1 MKRLVRDN
9 WRWWLIL
16 SCVPLFATKT
26 LFNAPMAVMM
36 ILGIV
41 TVVRTPDRI
50 LRDPSLRLLG
60 LLFLCFEVPILV
72 SLPDAVALR
81 RAASTALVDLR
92 FYFAGIF
99 VIDTLKDA
107 RARRCLFAG
116 TVIIGIVW
124 CADALLQMLLG
135 RDLLGY
141 PYNGSRPTGIFH
153 PKYRIGTVT
162 AALFPVLLEGIRRYA
177 AIRRLAWLALPV
189 VLAVIVLSGNRNAW
203 LMLAA
208 GLLGYG
214 VYLAFLLDRRTL
226 VRAGGGSLAVLALVL
241 IAAFRH
247 PAFQQRVDQT
257 LGLFRDDPQ
266 AVDMATGMRLSLWKT
281 AWNMYRAHWING
293 VGPRGF
299 RYDYLRHAGPD
310 DYWVANFDPGEQK
323 YPQSHPH
330 QMLLE
335 VMAETGTIGLI
346 GYLLLLALLINGLRT
361 TPSNCRMHVWP
372 WGVATLVAW
381 FPGNAHMALYAS
393 YWGTIAWWLLLVTVG
408 MREACRRER
417 A

>member
-1 MKRLVRDN
+1 
-9 WRWWLIL
+9 
-16 SCVPLFATKT
+16 
-26 LFNAPMAVMM
+26 
-36 ILGIV
+36 
-41 TVVRTPDRI
+41 
-50 LRDPSLRLLG
+50 
-60 LLFLCFEVPILV
+60 
-72 SLPDAVALR
+72 
-81 RAASTALVDLR
+81 
-92 FYFAGIF
+92 
-99 VIDTLKDA
+99 
-107 RARRCLFAG
+107 
-116 TVIIGIVW
+116 
-124 CADALLQMLLG
+124 
-135 RDLLGY
+135 
-141 PYNGSRPTGIFH
+141 
-153 PKYRIGTVT
+153 
-162 AALFPVLLEGIRRYA
+162 
-177 AIRRLAWLALPV
+177 
-189 VLAVIVLSGNRNAW
+189 
-203 LMLAA
+203 MLAA

-226 VRAGGGSLAVLALVL
+226 VRAGAGSLAVLALVL

-408 MREACRRER
+408 MREACRREQ